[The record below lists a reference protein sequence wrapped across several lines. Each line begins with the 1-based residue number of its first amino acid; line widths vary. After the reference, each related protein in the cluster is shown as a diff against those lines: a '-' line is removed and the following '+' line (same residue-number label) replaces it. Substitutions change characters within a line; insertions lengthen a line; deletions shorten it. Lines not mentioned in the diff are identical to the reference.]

1 MEITKLIDNY
11 GDDIFAFA
19 LVVTNDFTSA
29 KEIFVKTTTL
39 CEEYPEEYGLS
50 ELINKAYELAQDTD
64 SNESAS
70 TLTGVELDA
79 KQQVVFEQLL
89 VCRETVRAVAHMY
102 YENDFTFAQIARITG
117 KSEKYISGL
126 LSDELS
132 EELRTKLDDCY
143 KDICISIIASD
154 ELKAYVIRA
163 VNSGD
168 KRIFEINED
177 AVPVHTWKTSHK
189 VVVII
194 VAIIATLLIM
204 FIIPVFQKY
213 SEMRESEA
221 GLSYDEIGTD
231 ESFYYTYEAET
242 ADNG

>member
-19 LVVTNDFTSA
+19 LVVTKDFTSA
-29 KEIFVKTTTL
+29 KEIFVRTTSA
-39 CEEYPEEYGLS
+39 CDEYSDDTALS
-50 ELINKAYELAQDTD
+50 DVIAKAYSVAQDTD

-70 TLTGVELDA
+70 TLTGIELDA
-79 KQQVVFEQLL
+79 KKQAVFEDLL

-102 YENDFTFAQIARITG
+102 YENDLSIDEIAQITG
-117 KSEKYISGL
+117 KSGKYISGL
-126 LSDELS
+126 LADELS
-132 EELRTKLDDCY
+132 DDLKTRLDDCY
-143 KDICISIIASD
+143 KDICINITAEDS
-154 ELKAYVIRA
+154 LKAYVIRA
-163 VNSGD
+163 VSADD
-168 KRIFEINED
+168 KRVFQLTEE

-194 VAIIATLLIM
+194 VAIIATLLAM
-204 FIIPVFQKY
+204 YIIPVMQKY

-221 GLSYDEIGTD
+221 ELSYEEVGTD

-242 ADNG
+242 VDNG